1 MNNRKVI
8 TVHVYDRQ
16 AHNVALTTVCTS
28 LLYKFHER
36 VSGALCEYVMMHCA
50 AVKRLRSHMRCHGEK
65 TFARDL
71 CMKKFTM
78 RAQLVRHQLV
88 HSGVK
93 AFVCPYCAYRSAIVE
108 NLRKHCH
115 AVHKVLYPPKKRD
128 VARNDDL
135 TVDSVSTP
143 DHTIVQ
149 GCSTSASCIT
159 STLEGC
165 TTTTLTLLPVT
176 AVLTVSGPDVGDS

>member
-1 MNNRKVI
+1 MSSVMRLV
-8 TVHVYDRQ
+8 D
-16 AHNVALTTVCTS
+16 VATLDV
-28 LLYKFHER
+28 R
-36 VSGALCEYVMMHCA
+36 CA

-65 TFARDL
+65 SFACDL
-71 CMKKFTM
+71 CTKKFTM

-93 AFVCPYCAYRSAIVE
+93 AFVCPFCAYRSAIIE

-128 VARNDDL
+128 VARSSDDF
-135 TVDSVSTP
+135 SVAAGST
-143 DHTIVQ
+143 TGCTTVQ
-149 GCSTSASCIT
+149 GCSTLTDYTT

-165 TTTTLTLLPVT
+165 TMTTVTALPV
-176 AVLTVSGPDVGDS
+176 LTSVGEGVHS

>member
-1 MNNRKVI
+1 
-8 TVHVYDRQ
+8 
-16 AHNVALTTVCTS
+16 
-28 LLYKFHER
+28 
-36 VSGALCEYVMMHCA
+36 
-50 AVKRLRSHMRCHGEK
+50 
-65 TFARDL
+65 
-71 CMKKFTM
+71 
-78 RAQLVRHQLV
+78 VRHQLV

-93 AFVCPYCAYRSAIVE
+93 AFTCPYCAYRSAIVE

-135 TVDSVSTP
+135 SVERVPTSG
-143 DHTIVQ
+143 HTTVQ
-149 GCSTSASCIT
+149 GCATSAGCTT

-176 AVLTVSGPDVGDS
+176 AVLTSAGPDVGSS